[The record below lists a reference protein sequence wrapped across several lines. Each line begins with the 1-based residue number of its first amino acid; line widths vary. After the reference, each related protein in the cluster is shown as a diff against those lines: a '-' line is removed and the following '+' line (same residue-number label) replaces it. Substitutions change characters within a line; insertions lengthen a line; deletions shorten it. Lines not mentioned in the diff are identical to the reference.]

1 MSGIVYLIGAGPG
14 DIGLLTLKAVEL
26 IKNADVLVY
35 DRLINEDILKMA
47 KKDAELIDVGK
58 FPDNHKVPQSKINEI
73 IAKKALSGKKVARI
87 KGGDPFVFGRG
98 GEEAEYL
105 SQKRIPYEVVPGI
118 TSAVAVLSYA
128 GIPVTHRDLSSSF
141 HVITGHEREGKDK
154 SLNWEVISK
163 LDGTLVFLMGI
174 KNIEKI
180 VQKLLNYGKDPYTPA
195 AVVMEGTTPKQKVV
209 TGKLIDIPSLVR
221 KEGIKNPGVFAVG
234 DVVALRDRLKWYENK
249 KLFGKRILL
258 TRTYEQSQQ
267 MKKILSEEGADVVI
281 CPTIKITPFLNN
293 IEMFL
298 EEIHK
303 FDYAVFTS
311 VNSVRSFIEASREKR
326 FDLRNLSI
334 KVVAIG
340 SKTAEALENIFIY
353 PDIIPEE
360 YTSYSLANALKKHVE
375 GKNIVLLTS
384 QIGGDILM
392 ESLGN
397 CANVQKIV
405 AYKNEPN
412 YEIKGKL
419 ISELRKGID
428 IAVFTSSSTFNYMH
442 QLIGDEINLLKNSK
456 IAAIGPVTKKAIDDK
471 GFNVDIMPSE
481 YTTEKLIEEIL
492 KNYQNQ

>member
-1 MSGIVYLIGAGPG
+1 
-14 DIGLLTLKAVEL
+14 
-26 IKNADVLVY
+26 
-35 DRLINEDILKMA
+35 
-47 KKDAELIDVGK
+47 
-58 FPDNHKVPQSKINEI
+58 
-73 IAKKALSGKKVARI
+73 
-87 KGGDPFVFGRG
+87 
-98 GEEAEYL
+98 
-105 SQKRIPYEVVPGI
+105 
-118 TSAVAVLSYA
+118 
-128 GIPVTHRDLSSSF
+128 
-141 HVITGHEREGKDK
+141 
-154 SLNWEVISK
+154 
-163 LDGTLVFLMGI
+163 
-174 KNIEKI
+174 
-180 VQKLLNYGKDPYTPA
+180 
-195 AVVMEGTTPKQKVV
+195 
-209 TGKLIDIPSLVR
+209 
-221 KEGIKNPGVFAVG
+221 
-234 DVVALRDRLKWYENK
+234 
-249 KLFGKRILL
+249 
-258 TRTYEQSQQ
+258 
-267 MKKILSEEGADVVI
+267 MKKILSEEGADVVV

-293 IEMFL
+293 IVKFL

-311 VNSVRSFIEASREKR
+311 VNGVWSFIEASREKR

-375 GKNIVLLTS
+375 GKNIALLTS

-412 YEIKGKL
+412 YEIKEKL

-456 IAAIGPVTKKAIDDK
+456 IAAIGPVTKKAIEDK